1 MATLADVT
9 RNRNI
14 LNIWSVVR
22 RFTRGRWTEATIP
35 TMPEIIAMLSLT
47 ELTEVTIQPGA
58 QSPHLLQTLD
68 REVKHAVLVYP
79 KGPTDAVLLQN
90 PAVNPR
96 IAYNEETGALTF
108 AFDELPGTLTL
119 IINDMLANDEAT
131 TQATLLNS
139 PLQIQ
144 GYNPETA
151 YTQGDIALY
160 DDGVR
165 KTLIVSN
172 APTQGEFDPTKWS
185 ILVTKDE
192 YQPALALITQNLQ
205 SEIARA
211 TAQENQITQNLS
223 TETTRATAA
232 EQGLRQDIASEVT
245 RATAQ
250 EGQIAH
256 DLSSEVSRATAAEQ
270 SLSQSLQ
277 QEITQRQAKDI
288 ASVQYNASTNSLQHT
303 RTDATTV
310 NVALPVAD
318 SNKNGLMSRQTYDQ
332 VQDIASIVSELVGKG
347 TRRLT
352 SAAINP
358 EPEPTPDATW
368 QASMNALWATA
379 SSGATPVDGD
389 TLISTNSA
397 TLWRLATY
405 VASSNAWVYR
415 GADTLSIASPT
426 QLGIVLS
433 TQAVDNTMENGGSV
447 FVEQGTGAMVVNG
460 WDNMTGRITSM
471 EAFMNRQAGFA
482 TAAQG
487 SLADTL
493 NQTAVKITGD
503 QSIDGVK
510 NFIGTLQ
517 IDGASIESLFLA
529 KADKTNATQTITAY
543 EFISNALTLKEVSF
557 GSIALDINTFYNIDV
572 GAPAVEVKA
581 PGILYLMHD
590 LSGQNAV
597 DIRGDKIDLSNVLNL
612 KGGLKFNGTDIS
624 SLFVDIANAQT
635 ITGAKT
641 FVNYLTV
648 AGGQTLASE
657 SMQFVAIDGQ
667 GGHINVAQGDLFI
680 ELFGAGAALRIVP
693 PTNFSSAVTFANN
706 TWNNIG
712 DDILLGDR
720 NVAGALCLEGIT
732 GNTTIRMYQQGDTA
746 DYADISYH
754 SKAVHVSRAIQQEN
768 VRQYAG
774 SFFRFGDTSWV
785 RVGSFR
791 TDGNSNRILGGRI
804 YTHLYYGPNDAHQ
817 QICDFNVVVNNDQVL
832 SGFITSTAHM
842 SSILYTVRLRFIK
855 TGDWAWDMHMYVPNW
870 SSNLVKLDY
879 DQSIL
884 FTFDANK
891 ENTSSPD
898 AATAALTIS
907 STVNNMEYGSGNDS
921 QYVKYPSG
929 LMIQWGTLADGNS
942 NRLVTYAQPF
952 TSIDSYSLVASANKD
967 GNAGAWAQAAKRSNQ
982 TAWIRMRTANNY
994 YTESVCWVAIGR
1006 WK

>member
-1 MATLADVT
+1 MATFADVT

-14 LNIWSVVR
+14 LDIWSVVR

-58 QSPHLLQTLD
+58 QSPYLLQTLD
-68 REVKHAVLVYP
+68 KEVKHAVLVYP

-96 IAYNEETGALTF
+96 IVYNEETGELTF
-108 AFDELPGTLTL
+108 AFDALPGTLTL
-119 IINDMLANDEAT
+119 IINDMLANDQAT

-165 KTLIVSN
+165 KTLIISN

-192 YQPALALITQNLQ
+192 YQPALDLITQNLQ
-205 SEIARA
+205 NEV
-211 TAQENQITQNLS
+211 
-223 TETTRATAA
+223 TRATTA
-232 EQGLRQDIASEVT
+232 EQGLRQDIASEIT

-250 EGQIAH
+250 ENQIAQN
-256 DLSSEVSRATAAEQ
+256 LSAEITRATAAEQ
-270 SLSQSLQ
+270 ALSQSLQ

-332 VQDIASIVSELVGKG
+332 VQDIASIVAELIGKG

-358 EPEPTPDATW
+358 EPEPTPDSAW

-379 SSGATPVDGD
+379 SGGATPVDGD
-389 TLISTNSA
+389 TLISTNST

-460 WDNMTGRITSM
+460 WDNMTGRIISM

-493 NQTAVKITGD
+493 NQTTVKITGD

-510 NFIGTLQ
+510 NFVGTLQ
-517 IDGASIESLFLA
+517 IDGASIESLLLA
-529 KADKTNATQTITAY
+529 KADKTNSTQTITAY
-543 EFISNALTLKEVSF
+543 EFVSNALTLKEVAF
-557 GSIALDINTFYNIDV
+557 GSIVLDINTFYNLDA
-572 GAPAVEVKA
+572 GAPAADIIA

-590 LSGQNAV
+590 SSGQNAV

-635 ITGAKT
+635 ITGVKT
-641 FVNYLTV
+641 FVGSLQIS
-648 AGGQTLASE
+648 GGQSGANNELVSLTAVNGS
-657 SMQFVAIDGQ
+657 
-667 GGHINVAQGDLFI
+667 GGHLEVYQGDLFI
-680 ELFGAGAALRIVP
+680 ELFGSQSKVKIIS
-693 PTNFSSAVTFANN
+693 PTNFSSTVTFANN

-720 NVAGALCLEGIT
+720 DVAGALCLEGISGDT
-732 GNTTIRMYQQGDTA
+732 KIRMYQKGNTA
-746 DYADISYH
+746 DYADIAYH
-754 SKAVHVSRAIQQEN
+754 SKAVHVSKAIQQEN
-768 VRQYAG
+768 ARQYAS
-774 SFFRFGDTSWV
+774 SFFRHAASASWV
-785 RVGSFR
+785 RIGSFEA
-791 TDGNSNRILGGRI
+791 DGHSNLILGGRI
-804 YTHLYYGPNDAHQ
+804 YTHLYYGAGDANQ
-817 QICDFNVVVNNDQVL
+817 QICDFNVVVNNDQEL
-832 SGFITSTAHM
+832 SGFITSTANV
-842 SSILYTVRLRFIK
+842 SGLSYDVQLRFIK
-855 TGDWAWDMHMYVPNW
+855 TGDWTWDMHLYVPAF
-870 SSNLVKLDY
+870 SSNLIKLDY
-879 DQSIL
+879 DQDIL
-884 FTFDANK
+884 FIFDSNK
-891 ENTSSPD
+891 QNTSSPD
-898 AATAALTIS
+898 SATAALTIV

-929 LMIQWGTLADGNS
+929 LMVQWGTLADGNS
-942 NRLVTYAQPF
+942 NRQVTYARPF
-952 TSIDSYSLVASANKD
+952 ASIDSYSIVASANKE

-982 TAWIRMRTANNY
+982 TAWIRMRTANNI
-994 YTESVCWVAIGR
+994 YTESACWVAVGR

>member
-47 ELTEVTIQPGA
+47 ELTELTIQPGA

-96 IAYNEETGALTF
+96 IAYNEETGELTF
-108 AFDELPGTLTL
+108 AFDALPGTLTL

-205 SEIARA
+205 NEIARA
-211 TAQENQITQNLS
+211 TVQENQIAQNLS
-223 TETTRATAA
+223 AETTRATAA

-256 DLSSEVSRATAAEQ
+256 DLSSEVVRATAAEQ

-318 SNKNGLMSRQTYDQ
+318 SNKNGLMSRQIYDQ

-368 QASMNALWATA
+368 QAAMNALWATA
-379 SSGATPVDGD
+379 SGGAAPVDGD

-493 NQTAVKITGD
+493 NQTTVKITGD

-517 IDGASIESLFLA
+517 IDGVSIESLLLA

-597 DIRGDKIDLSNVLNL
+597 DVRGDKIDLSNVLNL

-680 ELFGAGAALRIVP
+680 ELFGTGAVLRIVP

-720 NVAGALCLEGIT
+720 NVAGALCLEGVSGDT
-732 GNTTIRMYQQGDTA
+732 KIRMYKQGDTT
-746 DYADISYH
+746 DYADITYQSG
-754 SKAVHVSRAIQQEN
+754 AVHVSKPIKQKN
-768 VRQYAG
+768 VRRYAS
-774 SFFRFGDTSWV
+774 SFFRFGNASWI
-785 RVGSFR
+785 RVGSLK
-791 TDGNSNRILGGRI
+791 TDTPNRILAGRI
-804 YTHLYYGPNDAHQ
+804 YTHTGYGDSDQNQ
-817 QICDFNVVVNNDQVL
+817 QICDFNIVVNNNENL
-832 SGFITSTAHM
+832 RGFISSVGHM
-842 SSILYTVRLRFIK
+842 SYDRFQIQMAFIK
-855 TGDWAWDMHMYVPNW
+855 TGSWAWDMYLYVPQW
-870 SSNLVKLDY
+870 SNSLITLDY
-879 DQSIL
+879 DEAVY
-884 FTFDANK
+884 FDFDGNP
-891 ENTSSPD
+891 ENTSSPEG
-898 AATAALTIS
+898 TRALT
-907 STVNNMEYGSGNDS
+907 VYANRDDAEYGSGNDS
-921 QYVKYPSG
+921 QYIKYPNG
-929 LMIQWGTLADGNS
+929 LMIQWGTLPDGNS

-952 TSIDSYSLVASANKD
+952 YSTDSYTLVASANKE
-967 GNAGAWAQAAKRSNQ
+967 GNAGAWAQASKRSNQ

-994 YTESVCWVAIGR
+994 YSESVCWTAIGW